1 MDRLRPV
8 TPSFSHAFT
17 RLLNDVEIER
27 AIRDRSIYLD
37 RPEVYLDKRR
47 KDLIQP
53 ASMDLLLLREEET
66 EPILSEEFLESR
78 GRKEVKEHYVCD
90 VHPNLSRDFITFWP
104 GHQTEVAVMH
114 LQDWSHDILAAEI
127 ELRSTLRRAGLDIG
141 FNPFGLGR
149 QGLNDYCFF
158 SIRNPQSYPVSIEKG
173 AKIAQLLWLDRRLQ
187 DKQDFVFVDGVNY
200 LKDVCP
206 IKFGSG
212 IPICNNQGLLKL
224 IESGDLGISPR
235 ATLESGV
242 VVFHSGN
249 IASYNGQQHV
259 VMKREGKPEGI
270 SVVQRNQAIFNIEPG
285 QFVDIE
291 TREKI
296 RLSNKVGMHVY
307 YSFNQSNDMLE
318 GWSIEDVINDISTK
332 SSSGGW
338 VDPGYGSKT
347 PEGAVFSAQRKA
359 FTKPITIREGDPIA
373 VGIVY
378 YFPKGVGL
386 EYGCGRGSHYDGA
399 SKFLAPKG

>member
-1 MDRLRPV
+1 MDRLRPM
-8 TPSFSHAFT
+8 TPNFSHVFA
-17 RLLNDVEIER
+17 RLLNDIEIEK
-27 AIRDRSIYLD
+27 AIRDKSIYLD
-37 RPEVYLDKRR
+37 KPEVYLDQRR

-66 EPILSEEFLESR
+66 DLILSEEFLKSR
-78 GRKEVKEHYVCD
+78 RRGKNKERYVGD
-90 VHPNLSRDFITFWP
+90 FHEGLSRDFITFWP
-104 GHQTEVAVMH
+104 GHETEIAVMH
-114 LQDWSHDILAAEI
+114 LQDWSHDILTAEI

-149 QGLNDYCFF
+149 QGKNDYCFF
-158 SIRNPQSYPVSIEKG
+158 SIRNPQAYPVSIERG

-187 DKQDFVFVDGVNY
+187 DKRDLVFADGINH

-212 IPICNNQGLLKL
+212 IPISNNQGLLKL
-224 IESGDLGISPR
+224 IESGDLGISPK

-242 VVFHSGN
+242 VVFHAGN
-249 IASYNGQQHV
+249 TASYNGQQHII
-259 VMKREGKPEGI
+259 MKKEGKPEGI
-270 SVVQRNQAIFNIEPG
+270 SIVQKKQSSFDIEPG

-296 RLSNKVGMHVY
+296 KLSSRIGMHVY
-307 YSFNQSNDMLE
+307 YSFNQPDYLLKSWE
-318 GWSIEDVINDISTK
+318 TEDVINDFSTK

-338 VDPGYGSKT
+338 IDPGYGST
-347 PEGAVFSAQRKA
+347 ILEGAVFSAQRKA

-373 VGIVY
+373 LGIVY

-386 EYGCGRGSHYDGA
+386 EYGKERGSHYDGA
-399 SKFLAPKG
+399 EKFLAPK